1 MTKYDENTIEELIAL
16 IKKTDES
23 EAFVALLRKVVE
35 KAADVRTEIDKKNDS
50 IDIRNGIVKVITKE
64 LIDPL
69 TAKKQQKEETEPNDY
84 S

>member
-1 MTKYDENTIEELIAL
+1 MTKYDENNIDELIT
-16 IKKTDES
+16 IVRKTEEA
-23 EAFVALLRKVVE
+23 EAFIVLLRKVVE

-64 LIDPL
+64 LIEPL
-69 TAKKQQKEETEPNDY
+69 TSKKQYRKETNPDDY